1 MVKIIL
7 LAIAIWLVISV
18 LKSYRKNLEA
28 SSGDT
33 PKQADKTTIKSENMV
48 QCAYCG
54 VHLPTSDGFLV
65 DGQYYCSEAHIN
77 AANTHSSGQ

>member
-28 SSGDT
+28 SSGAA
-33 PKQADKTTIKSENMV
+33 PKPVDKSESASESMV
-48 QCAYCG
+48 QCAHCG
-54 VHLPTSDGFLV
+54 VHLPTSDSFLV
-65 DGQYYCSEAHIN
+65 DDKYYCCEAHIR
-77 AANTHSSGQ
+77 AANTHSPGQ